1 MNYLCKYFRRLE
13 DREQL
18 ERGKFD
24 TQIPPLEVPFPAGET
39 AYDVGIA
46 WWLAQCSSLAYENKI
61 TVVTELK
68 DVGFDRIFL
77 FDTKGT
83 QAFLASHPG
92 VNGGGKFAVLAF
104 RGTEQDSI
112 DILTDINCVTRL
124 FPDENLLENTELE
137 KKSTEKLPNLYAHGG
152 FVEGIENIWG
162 TAIRKEIEDLNNEPN
177 VGIEWLG
184 APGVS
189 NALLDLYK
197 QSNNI
202 PLYLTGHSL
211 GGALATLAAH
221 KLLVYKESFQVTALY
236 TFGSP
241 RTVQQPL
248 ADKINEKFEKRS
260 DRGVNF
266 RSHRVVNF
274 IDVVPRLPPRVP
286 VLLDFRHIKNLVYF
300 PCDRRHKEQAT
311 GNEVKGFCDAIKGFL
326 GDTGVLLI
334 LMFEFVLSQ
343 ATRLICTVLALVGIR
358 RALKQRK
365 IFKQKEIEIEPYVP
379 RTLKRH
385 KISEYIRHL
394 ETDLPI
400 SR

>member
-1 MNYLCKYFRRLE
+1 MTYLCKYFRRLE
-13 DREQL
+13 DQEQL
-18 ERGKFD
+18 KRGKFG
-24 TQIPPLEVPFPAGET
+24 TQIPPLEVPFPAGKS

-83 QAFLASHPG
+83 QAFLARHPG
-92 VNGGGKFAVLAF
+92 MNGSGKFAVLAF

-112 DILTDINCVTRL
+112 DILTDINFVTRL
-124 FPDENLLENTELE
+124 FPNENLLENTGLQ
-137 KKSTEKLPNLYAHGG
+137 KKLAEQLPNLYAHGG

-162 TAIRKEIEDLNNEPN
+162 TAIRKEIEDINNEPN

-197 QSNNI
+197 QSSDI
-202 PLYLTGHSL
+202 ALYLTGHSL

-221 KLLVYKESFQVTALY
+221 KLLVYEKSFQVTALY

-241 RTVQQPL
+241 RTVQQLL
-248 ADKINEKFEKRS
+248 AEKINEKFEERS
-260 DRGVNF
+260 DQVVNF

-286 VLLDFRHIKNLVYF
+286 VLLDFRHINNLVYF
-300 PCDRRHKEQAT
+300 PGDRRHKKQAT
-311 GNEVKGFCDAIKGFL
+311 GNEVKGFWNAIKSFL

-365 IFKQKEIEIEPYVP
+365 IFKQRQIEIEPYVP

-394 ETDLPI
+394 EIDLPI
-400 SR
+400 

>member
-1 MNYLCKYFRRLE
+1 MTYLCKYFRRLE

-24 TQIPPLEVPFPAGET
+24 TQIPPLEVPFLAGKT

-92 VNGGGKFAVLAF
+92 VNGSGKFAVLAF

-112 DILTDINCVTRL
+112 DILTDINFVKRL
-124 FPDENLLENTELE
+124 FPDENLLENTGLQKE
-137 KKSTEKLPNLYAHGG
+137 SAEKLPNLYAHGG

-162 TAIRKEIEDLNNEPN
+162 TAVRKEIEDLYNEPN

-197 QSNNI
+197 QSSDI
-202 PLYLTGHSL
+202 ALYLTGHSL
-211 GGALATLAAH
+211 GGALATLAAY
-221 KLLVYKESFQVTALY
+221 KLLVYEQSFHVTALY

-248 ADKINEKFEKRS
+248 AKGINKKFE
-260 DRGVNF
+260 G
-266 RSHRVVNF
+266 RSHRVVNY
-274 IDVVPRLPPRVP
+274 IDTVPRLPPRIP
-286 VLLDFRHIKNLVYF
+286 VLLDFRHINELVYF
-300 PCDRRHKEQAT
+300 PGDRHRKKQAT
-311 GNEVKGFCDAIKGFL
+311 ENAVKGFL
-326 GDTGVLLI
+326 GDTVIGFLGDTIVLLI
-334 LMFEFVLSQ
+334 LMFEFLLSQ
-343 ATRLICTVLALVGIR
+343 ATRLICIVPALVGI
-358 RALKQRK
+358 QV
-365 IFKQKEIEIEPYVP
+365 EPYVP
-379 RTLKRH
+379 RTLEEH
-385 KISEYIRHL
+385 KISEYIRDL
-394 ETDLPI
+394 EVDL
-400 SR
+400 SV